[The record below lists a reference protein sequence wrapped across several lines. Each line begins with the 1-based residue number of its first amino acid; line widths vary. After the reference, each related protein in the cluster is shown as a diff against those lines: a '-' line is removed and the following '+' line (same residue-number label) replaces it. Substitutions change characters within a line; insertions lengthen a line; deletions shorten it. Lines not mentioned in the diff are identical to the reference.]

1 MLQCK
6 PPCYLDLKSWVDEEV
21 MTGFLNLAS
30 TWQTTQEKSNIVA
43 KLEIYTCQTK
53 LFSDAAAE
61 DYIKAIRRPNSIQE
75 FIEMSEHSN
84 SNTIL
89 GHWRVFGASTPNLQ
103 AFAIKCMQQ
112 ICSASVN
119 ETNWSQY
126 DYVVP
131 KRKIRMC
138 ISVQVKVIYCDVTY
152 KLFKSGH

>member
-75 FIEMSEHSN
+75 FIEMSEHYFG
-84 SNTIL
+84 IL
-89 GHWRVFGASTPNLQ
+89 ESIWSKHSKFTGVRHQMHATNLLRQ
-103 AFAIKCMQQ
+103 C
-112 ICSASVN
+112 
-119 ETNWSQY
+119 
-126 DYVVP
+126 
-131 KRKIRMC
+131 
-138 ISVQVKVIYCDVTY
+138 
-152 KLFKSGH
+152 